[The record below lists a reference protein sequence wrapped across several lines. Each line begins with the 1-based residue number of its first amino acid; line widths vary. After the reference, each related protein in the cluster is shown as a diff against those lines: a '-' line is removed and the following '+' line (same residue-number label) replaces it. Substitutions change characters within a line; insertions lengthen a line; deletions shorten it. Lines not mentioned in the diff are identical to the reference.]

1 MIHVVLVDD
10 HSIVRQGVRSLL
22 QAQPNMVVVGDCDNA
37 AQALEL
43 VQQTRPHVLVADLMM
58 PGHAGLD
65 MIRRARQISPRT
77 QVVVLSMHSNVAY
90 VAEALRQ
97 GAIGYVVKEAD
108 IRDLVLAVQAAAAGQ
123 GYFSHGID
131 RAAVLRYVQISSGPS
146 IDPLETLSARERQ
159 VLELVAKGGTN
170 AEIAEQLGIGR
181 RTVETHRAN
190 MMGKLGLESQG
201 DVVRFAL
208 RRGLLPI
215 GP

>member
-22 QAQPNMVVVGDCDNA
+22 QAQSNMLVDGDCDNA

-43 VQQTRPHVLVADLMM
+43 VQRIRPHVLVADLMM
-58 PGHAGLD
+58 SGHAGLD

-77 QVVVLSMHSNVAY
+77 QVVVLSMHSDVAY

-97 GAIGYVVKEAD
+97 GAIGYVVKAAD
-108 IRDLVLAVQAAAAGQ
+108 ISDLVLAVQAAAAGK

-131 RAAVLRYVQISSGPS
+131 QAAVQRYVQISTGPH

-159 VLELVAKGGTN
+159 VLDLVAKGNTN
-170 AEIAEQLGIGR
+170 VEIAEQLGIGR

-215 GP
+215 EL

>member
-22 QAQPNMVVVGDCDNA
+22 QAQPQIEVVGDCDNA

-43 VQQTRPHVLVADLMM
+43 VQQTRPQVLVADLMM
-58 PGHAGLD
+58 PGREGLD
-65 MIRRARQISPRT
+65 MIQRARQISPHT
-77 QVVVLSMHSNVAY
+77 QVVVLSMHANVAY

-123 GYFSHGID
+123 GYLSRGID
-131 RAAVLRYVQISSGPS
+131 RSAVQRYLQMSTGPR
-146 IDPLETLSARERQ
+146 IDPLETLSSRERQ
-159 VLELVAKGGTN
+159 VLDLVARGLTN
-170 AEIAEQLGIGR
+170 AEIAEQLNIGR

-190 MMGKLGLESQG
+190 MMDKLGLESQG

-215 GP
+215 EP

>member
-1 MIHVVLVDD
+1 MIHVALVDD

-22 QAQPNMVVVGDCDNA
+22 QAQPDMLVVGDCDNA

-43 VQQTRPHVLVADLMM
+43 VQRTRPHVLVADLMM

-77 QVVVLSMHSNVAY
+77 QVVVLSMHFNVAY

-108 IRDLVLAVQAAAAGQ
+108 ISDLVLAVQAAAAGQ
-123 GYFSHGID
+123 GYFSRGID
-131 RAAVLRYVQISSGPS
+131 QAAVQRYVQIASGPRV
-146 IDPLETLSARERQ
+146 DPLETLSARERQ
-159 VLELVAKGGTN
+159 VLDLVAKGGTN

-190 MMGKLGLESQG
+190 MMAKLGLESQG